1 VDEEKWIRRI
11 ERERRA
17 RKEAEKLLE
26 DKSLE
31 LWELNRSLEKKVDER
46 TDDLQAALKQAENA
60 NIAKDV
66 FLSNMSHEIRTP
78 LNAIIGF
85 VDVMLIQELQ
95 KEKQQKYLK
104 IIKQSGSNLLSIIND
119 ILDFSKI
126 QSGKFSINRT
136 SVNLKQSLSHNIE
149 LFNAKAQEKS
159 IEYEVFFEDTF
170 PPSLIADETRI
181 IQVMNNFISNA
192 IKFTPEKG
200 HVSVNLSYDQS
211 RSMFGLRVRDS
222 GIGISEEAQKKIFT
236 PFEQEDV
243 STTKEYGGTGLGLP
257 ISLSLIEMME
267 GHVIFESKKGE
278 GSTFGFEIPLAQ
290 SLKEEEH
297 FRDSKDESSRL
308 IGHLLVAVANKRKIA
323 LIALLLDN
331 YGLSFDNV
339 TNAQEALDALNNTSY
354 DLVLMD
360 EDISAIELT
369 KQMRVFHQ
377 TLPIA
382 VFSAKVS
389 PEDQASLIDSGV
401 NNILLKPI
409 DADGLTELLYDYLR
423 KDTEG
428 AD

>member
-1 VDEEKWIRRI
+1 MDEEKWIRRI